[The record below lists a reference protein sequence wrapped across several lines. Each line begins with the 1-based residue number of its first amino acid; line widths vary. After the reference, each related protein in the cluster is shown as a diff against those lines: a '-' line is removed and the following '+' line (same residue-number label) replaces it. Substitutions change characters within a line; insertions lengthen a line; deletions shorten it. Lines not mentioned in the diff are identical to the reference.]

1 MNDKYRNI
9 NYIGIDIFNPLTHH
23 GILLEY
29 VMIILHVI
37 AQVALQSVSIVKLM
51 VCHILI
57 DKPNQVHKH
66 NHQ

>member
-1 MNDKYRNI
+1 
-9 NYIGIDIFNPLTHH
+9 
-23 GILLEY
+23 
-29 VMIILHVI
+29 MIILHLI

-66 NHQ
+66 TDNRYEKSYISAFILKKNNTL